1 MGKEQSAGLAQK
13 SEKSWKTGALWIV
26 ATVLIAL
33 VLMPLF
39 DLIWR
44 DRTAEHTRQECE
56 VIAEALLKQS
66 INDEKSVSAWML
78 NMRQANCDM
87 NALAA
92 WAYIYAGIDEEGI
105 RNLYDSGADIPDG
118 LALLQGDDY
127 HVLLGEFPKE
137 EFDEALE
144 ARDNLSEQWHYS
156 VNSREYTEEQ
166 GGFLEGNSAL
176 TVDGENWYY
185 SAMLMHSDAV
195 VISRIPFDGLN
206 QTDQQDDILAFID
219 GDMPDDDVAIV
230 LVQTAG
236 NKVLRAKGISG
247 VAEGDILEAEAGQA
261 GRLKIGETWYVS
273 GAADS
278 SGYRVYAL
286 VPAASVSARSVLSP
300 LLPALMFAAL
310 FLLTILYAWF
320 LKFDI
325 QRGRV
330 EQEKRVQSGQDLF
343 GMLLRRVRLVF
354 FLLAVC
360 MLAMLVVGVSL
371 FVVDDTRVWGS
382 RVLSDIEEYFQEDDE
397 NAEFVSL
404 AEETTQILFADR
416 IATILSDVPGQVEND
431 AILDLSSAI
440 RESILVVQEDGK
452 VQASSLGQY
461 DLSALSDPDSK
472 WAPLKSVLE
481 GKADHISA
489 IVQMNG
495 SYCQCWA
502 TRRNDVG
509 GMLLLLDDVS
519 DHVSLAEYYA
529 DYHVPSGLFL
539 IAVNTQTGEIL
550 SSSEETY
557 YGVKAESIGLTETV
571 CGDGFVGDIMLD
583 GRRCFVQTRAQEGR
597 ASLIAADLSYLAL
610 LYLPVLLETIAA
622 GLLLVIV
629 MFFLVYC
636 FQKKTWTNLE
646 AGQMPAGSVYG
657 VGTDGTLKRG
667 KETKAEREQRKEAQK
682 EAQQEEEEREENASY
697 YRERGGELHADR
709 GAVGRWLD
717 LKTPFRAKSA
727 DEKIHFLIQIA
738 LSVLCVFGFVLYEYR
753 SLEGI
758 MGSTIAY
765 LLQRS
770 WRIGINV
777 YAIAY
782 AILVVFAIYIVT
794 LLIRKL
800 IMLVGENMGSR
811 GETIARL
818 IDSFVGYVAVIG
830 AILYCL
836 MCLGVDA
843 MAIIASA
850 GIVGLGISI
859 GAKDLVA
866 DILAGIAIVFEGEFR
881 TGDIVQIG
889 DFRGK
894 VEEIGVRTTKVMSM
908 GNVKVFRNS
917 EVSGVI
923 NLTQRFSVAQAKIH
937 VSRSEPIEKVEAIFR
952 KALPGIRKKIP
963 EALDE
968 IVLCGIDQSDP
979 LFVLLLFQTKCREA
993 DRVTVERV
1001 LSRELLVIMEKE
1013 NLGSSGLWKGQ

>member
-1 MGKEQSAGLAQK
+1 MGKEQSAGPAK
-13 SEKSWKTGALWIV
+13 RSERSWKTGALWIA

-39 DLIWR
+39 DLIWK

-56 VIAEALLKQS
+56 LIAEALLKQS
-66 INDEKSVSAWML
+66 VNDEESVSEWLL
-78 NMRQANCDM
+78 NMRQVSCDM

-92 WAYIYAGIDEEGI
+92 WAFIYTGIDEEGI
-105 RNLYDSGADIPDG
+105 RGIYENGADIPEG

-127 HVLLGEFPKE
+127 HVLMGEFPRE
-137 EFDEALE
+137 EFDAALA
-144 ARDNLSEQWHYS
+144 ARDSLSESWDYS
-156 VNSREYTEEQ
+156 VHGREQ
-166 GGFLEGNSAL
+166 GGFLEGTAAL
-176 TVDGENWYY
+176 TVDEDNWYY
-185 SAMLMHSDAV
+185 SARLMHSDAV
-195 VISRIPFDGLN
+195 VISRIPSDALN
-206 QTDQQDDILAFID
+206 LMNQQDGILSFID
-219 GDMPDDDVAIV
+219 EDMPDGDVAIV
-230 LVQTAG
+230 LVQAAD
-236 NKVLRAKGISG
+236 NKVLRTKGIPD
-247 VAEGDILEAEAGQA
+247 VAEGDILEAEAGRD
-261 GRLKIGETWYVS
+261 GRLKIGDTWYVS
-273 GAADS
+273 GTANS

-286 VPAASVSARSVLSP
+286 VPAASVSSRSVLSP
-300 LLPALMFAAL
+300 VLPALMFAVL
-310 FLLTILYAWF
+310 FLLTVLYAWF

-330 EQEKRVQSGQDLF
+330 EQEKHLKGGQDLS
-343 GMLLRRVRLVF
+343 GMLFRHVRLMF
-354 FLLAVC
+354 FLLTIC
-360 MLAMLVVGVSL
+360 MLAVLVTGVSL

-404 AEETTQILFADR
+404 AKDTTQILLADR
-416 IATILSDVPGQVEND
+416 IATLLSDVPGQAEND
-431 AILDLSSAI
+431 AIRDLSSAI

-452 VQASSLGQY
+452 VETSSLGQY
-461 DLSALSDPDSK
+461 DLSALSDADSE

-481 GKADHISA
+481 GKADHIST
-489 IVQMNG
+489 IVQMNDN
-495 SYCQCWA
+495 YCQCWA

-519 DHVSLAEYYA
+519 DPVSLAEYYA
-529 DYHVPSGLFL
+529 DYHVPSGLLLF
-539 IAVNTQTGEIL
+539 AVNAQTGEIL
-550 SSSEETY
+550 SSSDETY

-571 CGDGFVGDIMLD
+571 CEDGFVGDIMLD
-583 GRRCFVQTRAQEGR
+583 GRRCFVQTRAQEER
-597 ASLIAADLSYLAL
+597 ASLIAADLSYLSL

-629 MFFLVYC
+629 MFFLVYRC
-636 FQKKTWTNLE
+636 QKKTWADLE
-646 AGQMPAGSVYG
+646 AGQIPAGSVSG
-657 VGTDGTLKRG
+657 AGTDGALKRG
-667 KETKAEREQRKEAQK
+667 KETKAQREQHKEAQK
-682 EAQQEEEEREENASY
+682 EAKQEEEEREENAAY

-709 GAVGRWLD
+709 GAAGRWMD
-717 LKTPFRAKSA
+717 LKTPFRTKSA
-727 DEKIHFLIQIA
+727 DEKIHSLIHIA

-770 WRIGINV
+770 WRIGINI
-777 YAIAY
+777 YAIAF
-782 AILVVFAIYIVT
+782 AILVAFAIYIVA

-818 IDSFVGYVAVIG
+818 IDSFVSYAAVIG

-836 MCLGVDA
+836 MCLGVDT

-889 DFRGK
+889 DFRGE

-923 NLTQRFSVAQAKIH
+923 NLTQRHSIAQTKIH
-937 VSRSEPIEKVEAIFR
+937 VSRAEPIEKVEAIFR

-979 LFVLLLFQTKCREA
+979 RFILLLFQTKCREA
-993 DRVTVERV
+993 DRVTVERE

-1013 NLGSSGLWKGQ
+1013 NLGSSGLWKEQ